1 MFTIRSQSLLE
12 EAYCL
17 LREIEKRKQAGR
29 RDLDQYEIHIK
40 EEIRRYNKA
49 QQEGIIGTI
58 IKDYGI
64 DGYVSLEKLPDQLNG
79 SDIDDVNEW
88 FEEHRAYPEIRSA
101 YDCTGRPFTNWFKCF
116 RRRGHWMAYH
126 SVGYDC

>member
-1 MFTIRSQSLLE
+1 MFKIKTQSLLE

-40 EEIRRYNKA
+40 KEIRRYNKA

-58 IKDYGI
+58 INVCRERQISTVCVGKPNI
-64 DGYVSLEKLPDQLNG
+64 QLFSYV
-79 SDIDDVNEW
+79 
-88 FEEHRAYPEIRSA
+88 RSA
-101 YDCTGRPFTNWFKCF
+101 LRYKRLLNNLAILNIDLIILG
-116 RRRGHWMAYH
+116 
-126 SVGYDC
+126 S

>member
-1 MFTIRSQSLLE
+1 MFKIKTQSLLE

-40 EEIRRYNKA
+40 KEIRRYNKE

-58 IKDYGI
+58 IRDDGI

-79 SDIDDVNEW
+79 SDIDDV
-88 FEEHRAYPEIRSA
+88 
-101 YDCTGRPFTNWFKCF
+101 
-116 RRRGHWMAYH
+116 
-126 SVGYDC
+126 V

>member
-17 LREIEKRKQAGR
+17 LRQIEKRKQTGR
-29 RDLDQYEIHIK
+29 RDLDQYEISIK
-40 EEIRRYNKA
+40 KEIRRYNKA
-49 QQEGIIGTI
+49 EREDIIGTI
-58 IKDYGI
+58 VKDNGI
-64 DGYVSLEKLPDQLNG
+64 DGYISLETLPDQL
-79 SDIDDVNEW
+79 SWLDIKDVNAW
-88 FEEHRAYPEIRSA
+88 FKEHRAYPDNHYM